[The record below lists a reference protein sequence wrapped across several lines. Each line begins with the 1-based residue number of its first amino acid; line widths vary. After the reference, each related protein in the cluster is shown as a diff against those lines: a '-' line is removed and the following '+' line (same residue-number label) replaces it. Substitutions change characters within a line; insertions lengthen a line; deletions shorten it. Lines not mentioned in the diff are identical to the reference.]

1 MLLYLTET
9 HSLQWLI
16 TYLKSFFLQ
25 IKSDLLWRV
34 GLCFYEV
41 FLKGIEAMDLHGFF
55 LAGILSHSEC
65 EEGSSLL

>member
-1 MLLYLTET
+1 MTFVE
-9 HSLQWLI
+9 
-16 TYLKSFFLQ
+16 
-25 IKSDLLWRV
+25 V